1 MEILNIRDALLSNG
15 ITLEQWTSDE
25 NNIYMGS
32 IAGNK
37 WSNPYTCHPRMGA
50 KEFQK
55 CMRLYEQ
62 HIRDNL
68 WNNLHELKGKTLGCW
83 CYPYPCHADI
93 LKRLYEEMM
102 SKRLEEDEK
111 AARWLER
118 KKVSFSD
125 DVQVIDDEEMSQ
137 VFDEK
142 MDERTQEDKM
152 AADRL
157 VEIMEEEDRKK
168 EGKKR
173 MFGSS
178 FGQYKIKK
186 GYGGCVCL
194 VRKRPSVAKKE
205 LSISKEPPMALKTDY
220 DFDMNEFLHP
230 KKKKKIKKD

>member
-1 MEILNIRDALLSNG
+1 MEILNIRDAILSNG

-25 NNIYMGS
+25 NNIYMGK
-32 IAGNK
+32 IADNK
-37 WSNPYTCHPRMGA
+37 WSNPYAHYPKKGA
-50 KEFQK
+50 
-55 CMRLYEQ
+55 MRLYEQ

-102 SKRLEEDEK
+102 SKRMEEDEK
-111 AARWLER
+111 AARYLEK

-125 DVQVIDDEEMSQ
+125 DVQVIEEMPQ
-137 VFDEK
+137 VYDEK
-142 MDERTQEDKM
+142 MDERLQEDKM

-186 GYGGCVCL
+186 GYGGSVCL

-205 LSISKEPPMALKTDY
+205 LSISKEPSMALKTNY

-230 KKKKKIKKD
+230 KKKKKMKKD